1 LCGNKFPVYH
11 FTAIIYGTHIVAFK
25 SPLIKTLFQCVKS
38 VNCVLCVICVV
49 FYLYLFFTD
58 LYTALQELDHLSSR
72 KPSILDTFCEPISE
86 LLLSPTSSIRTLAH
100 LLFARHLRYNPA
112 AATASTGVAAFLRC
126 LESDHPD
133 ILNSALDRLPEIVV
147 CAQGKQVLNL
157 TLVLKGICNFS
168 S

>member
-1 LCGNKFPVYH
+1 LCGNKLPIFH
-11 FTAIIYGTHIVAFK
+11 FTAFICVARIVAFI
-25 SPLIKTLFQCVKS
+25 SPFIKTFFQYVKS

-49 FYLYLFFTD
+49 FYLYLFCTD

-100 LLFARHLRYNPA
+100 LLFARHLRHNPA
-112 AATASTGVAAFLRC
+112 AATGSTGVAAFLRC

-147 CAQGKQVLNL
+147 CAQGKAS
-157 TLVLKGICNFS
+157 LKFGTGTERGV
-168 S
+168 